1 MADRCNMLCNLFHS
15 NVNFVFGQAFSRP
28 TSRRDDVCSIG
39 FLNTAKEAEAK
50 AASRKYRKR
59 WRRPE
64 RPEIPPVC
72 PSLVEVDPSH
82 FQQNSR
88 KYLLTVLMIQ
98 GLPTIHCLQPVN

>member
-1 MADRCNMLCNLFHS
+1 MADRCNMLCNLFLS

-82 FQQNSR
+82 FQQNC
-88 KYLLTVLMIQ
+88 LLPMDM
-98 GLPTIHCLQPVN
+98 